1 MDIKETLNTR
11 EEQYGHYK
19 IVGQIS
25 QDIKAV
31 MKKSP
36 NYLVMPPYMRE
47 SMDMIANKLARIL
60 NGNYYLNDSWHD
72 ISGYASLVVMT
83 NEDMYKEDEE
93 EIRYGGTDD

>member
-1 MDIKETLNTR
+1 MDIKETLDMR

-25 QDIKAV
+25 QEIKKI
-31 MKKSP
+31 MQNSP
-36 NYLVMPPYMRE
+36 NYRAMPEYMRE
-47 SMDMIANKLARIL
+47 SMDMIANKMARIL

-83 NEDMYKEDEE
+83 NEDLYKDDKS
-93 EIRYGGTDD
+93 YGGTDD

>member
-25 QDIKAV
+25 QEIKKI
-31 MKKSP
+31 MQQSP
-36 NYLVMPPYMRE
+36 NYRMMPEYMRE
-47 SMDMIANKLARIL
+47 SMDMIANKMARIL

-83 NEDMYKEDEE
+83 NEDMYKDDES
-93 EIRYGGTDD
+93 YGGTDD

>member
-19 IVGQIS
+19 MVGLIS
-25 QDIKAV
+25 QEIKKA
-31 MKKSP
+31 MQHSP
-36 NYLVMPPYMRE
+36 NYRVMPEYMRE
-47 SMDMIANKLARIL
+47 SMDMIANKMARIL

-83 NEDMYKEDEE
+83 NQDLYKDDES
-93 EIRYGGTDD
+93 YGGTDD